1 MTTLFLLYHL
11 APLMAQ
17 QLDGRRSLTY
27 IIRGPRMLPCG
38 RGTPKKT
45 GKGFEDMPLT
55 QT

>member
-1 MTTLFLLYHL
+1 MEITAERL
-11 APLMAQ
+11 
-17 QLDGRRSLTY
+17 LTY